1 MQKIFRVMIIIAML
15 ITAYLLILAWRD
27 DYADAPAVD
36 TVSETTT
43 SVGAD
48 IPSTTGAAGDIPVQ
62 TLPVDNNTVANDAV
76 TATPAKDTGLIT
88 VTTDRYDIKINP
100 EGGDIVYAALKQYD
114 ATLDSDKP
122 FVLLENNS
130 NRVYV
135 AQSGLIGPN
144 GIDTAEGRAKYSHT
158 ANNYVMEAGQQTLS
172 VPLTYKKDGV
182 TVTKTFTFTENKYP
196 IDISYQIQNAS
207 TQPWQGQL
215 FAQLKRDDS
224 KDPGMSDKG
233 ALSMATYLGGAWGTP
248 DDPYNKLKFKDFND
262 GELAVSSDKGWVG
275 VVQHY
280 FVSAWIPEN
289 FTATFFSRE
298 TGDDYFIGFNSQ
310 PVNVAPNKQV
320 TLDAT
325 LYAGP
330 KVQSELKDVAVGL
343 NKTVD
348 YGLLWPISKILFAIL
363 DGIHKVIGNWG
374 WSIIVLTIL
383 VKIALMWF
391 SNKSY
396 YSMAKMRAI
405 APRLAALK
413 EEHGDDRM
421 KMSQEMMAIYKEEK
435 VNPMAGCLPI
445 LMQMPIFLALYW
457 VLVESVELR
466 HAPWILWI
474 QDLSAMDPWFI
485 LPLLMGASMFVQQQL
500 NPQPADPMQAKVM
513 KFLPIIFTAFMLFF
527 PAGLVLYWT
536 VNNLFSMTQQYIVNK
551 KVEEEQKRRT
561 IKVLD

>member
-27 DYADAPAVD
+27 DYADVPAVD
-36 TVSETTT
+36 TVSEATT
-43 SVGAD
+43 SVSAD
-48 IPSTTGAAGDIPVQ
+48 IPATTGAAGDIPVQ
-62 TLPVDNNTVANDAV
+62 TLPADNSIVAAAPDSA
-76 TATPAKDTGLIT
+76 ALIT

-100 EGGDIVYAALKQYD
+100 EGGDIEYAALKQFD
-114 ATLDSDKP
+114 ATLDSDEP
-122 FVLLENNS
+122 FVLLESNS
-130 NRVYV
+130 NRIYV
-135 AQSGLIGPN
+135 AQSGLIGQD
-144 GIDTAEGRAKYSHT
+144 GIDTAEGRASYSHT
-158 ANNYVMEAGQQTLS
+158 ANNYVMEEGQQTLS
-172 VPLTYKKDGV
+172 VPLTYQQDGV
-182 TVTKTFTFTENKYP
+182 KITKTFTFTQGKYP

-207 TQPWQGQL
+207 TSAWQGQM

-248 DDPYNKLKFKDFND
+248 DDPYNKLKFKDFS
-262 GELAVSSDKGWVG
+262 EQLAVTSDEGWVG
-275 VVQHY
+275 IVQHY
-280 FVSAWIPEN
+280 FVSAWTPEN
-289 FTATFFSRE
+289 FTGKFFTRE
-298 TGDDYFIGFNSQ
+298 TGNDYFIGFNSQ

-320 TLDAT
+320 TLNAT

-330 KVQSELKDVAVGL
+330 KVQSELKEVAVGL
-343 NKTVD
+343 NQTVD

-363 DGIHKVIGNWG
+363 DGIHKVLGNWG

-396 YSMAKMRAI
+396 YSMAKMRAL

-421 KMSQEMMAIYKEEK
+421 KMSQEMMGIYKEEK

-485 LPLLMGASMFVQQQL
+485 LPLLMGASMFIQQQL

-561 IKVLD
+561 VKVLS

>member
-1 MQKIFRVMIIIAML
+1 MQKIFRVMIIVAML

-27 DYADAPAVD
+27 DYADTPAAD
-36 TVSETTT
+36 TVAESAV

-48 IPSTTGAAGDIPVQ
+48 IPSTTGAVGDIPVQ
-62 TLPVDNNTVANDAV
+62 TLPTQNTSVVKSAPTQDA
-76 TATPAKDTGLIT
+76 GLIT
-88 VTTDRYDIKINP
+88 VTTDRYDVKINP

-114 ATLDSDKP
+114 ATLDSEEP
-122 FVLLENNS
+122 FVLLESNS

-135 AQSGLIGPN
+135 AQSGLIGQN
-144 GIDTAEGRAKYSHT
+144 GIDTAEGRANFTHT
-158 ANNYVMEAGQQTLS
+158 ANNYVMVEGQQTLS
-172 VPLTYKKDGV
+172 VPLNYQKDGV
-182 TVTKTFTFTENKYP
+182 TITKTYTFTRDKYP
-196 IDISYQIQNAS
+196 IDVSYQIQNAS
-207 TQPWQGQL
+207 EKPWQGQL

-248 DDPYNKLKFKDFND
+248 DDPYNKLKFKNFSD
-262 GELAVSSDKGWVG
+262 EIAVSSDKGWVG
-275 VVQHY
+275 IVQHY
-280 FVSAWIPEN
+280 FVSAWTPEN
-289 FTATFFSRE
+289 FTGQFFSRE
-298 TGDDYFIGFNSQ
+298 TGSDYFIGFNSQ
-310 PVNVAPNKQV
+310 PINIAANKQA
-320 TLDAT
+320 TLNAT

-330 KVQSELKDVAVGL
+330 KVQSELKEVAVGL
-343 NKTVD
+343 NQTVD

-363 DGIHKVIGNWG
+363 DGIHKVLGNWG

-396 YSMAKMRAI
+396 YSMAKMRAL

-421 KMSQEMMAIYKEEK
+421 KMSQEMMGIYKEEK

-485 LPLLMGASMFVQQQL
+485 LPLLMGASMFIQQQL

-551 KVEEEQKRRT
+551 KVEAEQKHRT
-561 IKVLD
+561 VKVLD

>member
-1 MQKIFRVMIIIAML
+1 MQKILRVMIIIAML

-27 DYADAPAVD
+27 DYADATPVEA
-36 TVSETTT
+36 TPNTAT

-62 TLPVDNNTVANDAV
+62 TVATADNSVVAAPV
-76 TATPAKDTGLIT
+76 KDTGLIT

-100 EGGDIVYAALKQYD
+100 EGGDIVYAALKQYN
-114 ATLDSDKP
+114 ATLDSDQP
-122 FVLLENNS
+122 FVLLENDS
-130 NRVYV
+130 NRVYI

-144 GIDTAEGRAKYSHT
+144 GIDTAAGRANYSHT
-158 ANNYVMEAGQQTLS
+158 ADSYAMQKGQQTLA
-172 VPLTYKKDGV
+172 VPLTYQKDGV
-182 TVTKTFTFTENKYP
+182 TITKTFTFTQDKYP
-196 IDISYQIQNAS
+196 IDVSYKIQNQSAS
-207 TQPWQGQL
+207 PWQGQL

-248 DDPYNKLKFKDFND
+248 DDPYNKLKFGNFSD
-262 GELAVSSDKGWVG
+262 GKLTAISESGWVG
-275 VVQHY
+275 IVQHY
-280 FVSAWIPEN
+280 FVSAWTPEN
-289 FTATFFSRE
+289 FTGSFFSRE
-298 TGDDYFIGFNSQ
+298 TAGEYFIGFNSQ
-310 PVNVAPNKQV
+310 PINIAANKQA
-320 TLDAT
+320 TLTAT

-330 KVQSELKDVAVGL
+330 KVQSELKDVAVGM

-374 WSIIVLTIL
+374 WSIILLTIL

-421 KMSQEMMAIYKEEK
+421 KMSQAMMGIYKEEK

-474 QDLSAMDPWFI
+474 KDLSAMDPWFI
-485 LPLLMGASMFVQQQL
+485 LPLLMGASMFIQQQL
-500 NPQPADPMQAKVM
+500 NPQPTDPMQAKVM

-536 VNNLFSMTQQYIVNK
+536 VNNLFSMTQQYLINQ
-551 KVEEEQKRRT
+551 KVEKEQKHRT
-561 IKVLD
+561 VKVLEG